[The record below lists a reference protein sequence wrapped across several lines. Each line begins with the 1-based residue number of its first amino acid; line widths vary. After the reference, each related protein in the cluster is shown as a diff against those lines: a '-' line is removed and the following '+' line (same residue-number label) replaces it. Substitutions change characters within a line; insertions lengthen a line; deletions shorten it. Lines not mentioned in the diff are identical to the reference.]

1 MATELEM
8 IAAGLA
14 GLSTDQPRL
23 DRVDNYLRGV
33 HDDPYMPKSA
43 TDEYKLL
50 AKRSIAN
57 WMPLLVKTPAQ
68 VLSVT
73 GYRREGGVDT
83 APEWDVW
90 QQNRMDSRQT
100 AVHRAA
106 LSYGVAYVY
115 VVADAFGIRMRGL
128 SSRKVF
134 ASYEDPAS
142 DALPLWALEMDH
154 IPNPDNEKDIAT
166 GTLYTQTNVYEVTVT
181 GGGKK
186 SVTTLVSSVP
196 HNMKLAG
203 VPVCPVVRFAPD
215 IDLEGRVTGVVE
227 PMIPIQDR
235 INQTTFDRL
244 IVQTFASFKV
254 RTISGMA
261 PEFQRDPDTGE
272 VVLDANGRP
281 TPLPIR
287 ADASRFM
294 MSPNPD
300 TKFQTLDET
309 PLDGFL
315 DAATADVKQLAAVS
329 QTPPHY
335 LLGDMVNLSAE
346 ALAAAEAAL
355 TRAVKEYQRPLGESW
370 ELVMALVSE
379 SLGSEVDHG
388 AQILWD
394 DFESRSFA
402 QVVDALGK
410 AAQMLSIPPRALWS
424 RIPGVTDGDV
434 ADWAAMAEEDSGE
447 NRLATAMS
455 KALTA
460 SDGSTAPEVQGGAT
474 DAP

>member
-14 GLSTDQPRL
+14 GLATDQPRM
-23 DRVDNYLRGV
+23 DRVDNYIRGV

-50 AKRSIAN
+50 AKRAIAN

-73 GYRREGGVDT
+73 GYRRDGGADT
-83 APEWDVW
+83 TPEWDVW

-100 AVHRAA
+100 AIHRAA
-106 LSYGVAYVY
+106 LTYGVAYVA
-115 VVADAFGIRMRGL
+115 VTTDAFGTHMKGL
-128 SSRKVF
+128 SPRRVY
-134 ASYEDPAS
+134 ASYADPAS
-142 DALPLWALEMDH
+142 DALPLWVLMMDH
-154 IPNPDNEKDIAT
+154 LPSADDVKDVAS
-166 GTLYTQTNVYEVTVT
+166 GTLYTQTNVYQVTVT

-196 HNMKLAG
+196 HNMKLLG
-203 VPVCPVVRFAPD
+203 QPVCPVVRFAPD
-215 IDLEGRVTGVVE
+215 IDLEGRVTGVIE

-244 IVQTFASFKV
+244 IVQTFGSFKV
-254 RTISGMA
+254 RTVTGMA
-261 PEFQRDPDTGE
+261 PDLQRDPETGD
-272 VVLDANGRP
+272 VILDANGRP
-281 TPLPIR
+281 TPIPVR

-294 MSPNPD
+294 MTPNED
-300 TKFQTLDET
+300 AKFGTLDET

-315 DAATADVKQLAAVS
+315 EAAKADVKQLAAVS

-346 ALAAAEAAL
+346 ALAAAESAL
-355 TRAVKEYQRPLGESW
+355 MRAVKEFQRPLGEAW
-370 ELVMALVSE
+370 ELVLALVSE
-379 SLGSEVDHG
+379 SEGSVVDAG
-388 AQILWD
+388 AQVLWD

-410 AAQMLSIPPRALWS
+410 AAQMLSVPPRALWS

-434 ADWAAMAEEDSGE
+434 ADWADMAETDSSE
-447 NRLATAMS
+447 NRLATAMD
-455 KALTA
+455 KALSAPQTSEAGNSVPGVA
-460 SDGSTAPEVQGGAT
+460 SA
-474 DAP
+474 